1 MCKWRIFTPTA
12 TDSNSFHVWPWYWI
26 SEANPRMLKTKSSH
40 IASMYDD
47 LYQNVFFLFRWN
59 SKIRGSFVT
68 SDQRKISQLPI
79 SVLSLEKKTLSLRYL
94 PGFFNNWP
102 AGDRCYA
109 RKLSESILW
118 HLYVVY
124 TLSNTRYRWKKRVIK
139 ASRVRKSVTCFNKK
153 KKHLETNFANFFILQ
168 LRWRCSLVGPWKVCG
183 VSMLCLWCGPPRATN
198 SHTSRKASPLHAG
211 ICDITKTTESTQGCY
226 RVRTMHRRKGMSFD
240 PNQWQKSRPGK
251 RVCNKRIISMYDGIT
266 TTAT

>member
-1 MCKWRIFTPTA
+1 MCKWSIFTPPA

-47 LYQNVFFLFRWN
+47 LYQNVFFIFRWN
-59 SKIRGSFVT
+59 SKIRGFFVT

-102 AGDRCYA
+102 ARDRCYA

-124 TLSNTRYRWKKRVIK
+124 TLSNTRYRWKKKRVIK

-153 KKHLETNFANFFILQ
+153 KKETL
-168 LRWRCSLVGPWKVCG
+168 G
-183 VSMLCLWCGPPRATN
+183 
-198 SHTSRKASPLHAG
+198 
-211 ICDITKTTESTQGCY
+211 D
-226 RVRTMHRRKGMSFD
+226 
-240 PNQWQKSRPGK
+240 
-251 RVCNKRIISMYDGIT
+251 
-266 TTAT
+266 